1 MKFARTT
8 RLISGRPDAAPWL
21 CLMIPIAVVALFHEF
36 LVLPR
41 GLRLELPAADSPVA
55 AAPGERF
62 FVVAADA
69 GGRLYF
75 ENQIVTLPQFQ
86 ALLSQRTAV
95 TNAPRALLVQADR
108 VVSAERLGELSAVA
122 RHAGLSDVI
131 LLIRPLRP

>member
-1 MKFARTT
+1 MKLARTT

-41 GLRLELPAADSPVA
+41 GLRLELPAADAPVA
-55 AAPGERF
+55 AAPGERL
-62 FVVAADA
+62 FVVAADV

-86 ALLSQRTAV
+86 ALLGQRSAV
-95 TNAPRALLVQADR
+95 MNAPRALLIQADQA
-108 VVSAERLGELSAVA
+108 VSAERLGQLSAAA
-122 RHAGLSDVI
+122 RQAGLREVI
-131 LLIRPLRP
+131 LLTRPLRP